1 MQMSETLGQAVRR
14 INEAFYGRGW
24 TDGLL
29 IVPPTPDGVR
39 EMLVATGRGGGGFDI
54 GLPYAASHG
63 IICAPSMHTPTLTW
77 SVAMGTNRVAGT
89 SPSRIPLTPCSG
101 PWTTRTH
108 VPSH

>member
-39 EMLVATGRGGGGFDI
+39 EMLVATGRGGEGSTSAFPTQPRTGS
-54 GLPYAASHG
+54 YAPHQ
-63 IICAPSMHTPTLTW
+63 CTPL
-77 SVAMGTNRVAGT
+77 R
-89 SPSRIPLTPCSG
+89 
-101 PWTTRTH
+101 
-108 VPSH
+108 